1 MRKLVHPRARKY
13 SASRFGRNSFIDSN
27 VPAHQE
33 GRIAIVTDVGQG
45 MRWTRQRQ
53 AQIFARTNDAATY
66 GEVVWSWR
74 SDAGAKVAGLNE
86 SGDRRWQPSMV
97 TEEIT
102 YKP

>member
-1 MRKLVHPRARKY
+1 MARK
-13 SASRFGRNSFIDSN
+13 
-27 VPAHQE
+27 
-33 GRIAIVTDVGQG
+33 TDDV
-45 MRWTRQRQ
+45 
-53 AQIFARTNDAATY
+53 AAD

-97 TEEIT
+97 TGEIT